1 MDVPNRITQFCENAP
16 APTVL
21 RAKVGNG
28 VEVERVY
35 GSPAPPAE
43 KLAKQFKDD
52 GDGQTL
58 LVSVGKDGNVLGTS
72 WPVFREQVSLELGIP
87 DMREAEAA
95 SLLLSPKCKDELR
108 AFRDRGVR
116 PTAAPATATGGCS
129 RCDVGPAA
137 TPDVAEMGAHV
148 AVIALAMA
156 AIWARRRPA
165 RPRPSGAGS
174 GNPS

>member
-21 RAKVGNG
+21 RAKVGG
-28 VEVERVY
+28 EIEIERVY

-43 KLAKQFKDD
+43 KLAKHFKDE

-58 LVSVGKDGNVLGTS
+58 LVSVGKDGNVVGTS

-87 DMREAEAA
+87 DMKEAEAA

-116 PTAAPATATGGCS
+116 PAAAEASATRGCA
-129 RCDVGPAA
+129 RCDAAGA
-137 TPDVAEMGAHV
+137 TPDLASALTLLVVVALRLRGRASRKSTAE
-148 AVIALAMA
+148 
-156 AIWARRRPA
+156 WR
-165 RPRPSGAGS
+165 
-174 GNPS
+174 

>member
-1 MDVPNRITQFCENAP
+1 MDASNVPNRISQFCENAP

-28 VEVERVY
+28 IEVERVY

-43 KLAKQFKDD
+43 TIAKHFKEN
-52 GDGQTL
+52 GDSETL
-58 LVSVGKDGNVLGTS
+58 LVSVSKDGNVLGTS
-72 WPVFREQVSLELGIP
+72 WPVFREKVSLELGIP
-87 DMREAEAA
+87 DMNEAEAA

-116 PTAAPATATGGCS
+116 PAAAEPTSTRGCA
-129 RCDVGPAA
+129 RCDVGPEGGLHA
-137 TPDVAEMGAHV
+137 PEV
-148 AVIALAMA
+148 VIAFAMA

-165 RPRPSGAGS
+165 RPGPRGAGS

>member
-1 MDVPNRITQFCENAP
+1 MDVPNRISQFCENAP

-28 VEVERVY
+28 IEVERVY

-43 KLAKQFKDD
+43 TLAKHFKEN
-52 GDGQTL
+52 GDAETL
-58 LVSVGKDGNVLGTS
+58 LVSVNQEGNVLGTS
-72 WPVFREQVSLELGIP
+72 WPVFREKVSLELGIP
-87 DMREAEAA
+87 DMNEAEAA

-116 PTAAPATATGGCS
+116 PAAAAPTSTRGCA
-129 RCDVGPAA
+129 RCDVGPTGGLQA
-137 TPDVAEMGAHV
+137 PEV
-148 AVIALAMA
+148 VIAFAIA

-165 RPRPSGAGS
+165 RPMPRGAGS

>member
-1 MDVPNRITQFCENAP
+1 MDVPNRVTQFCENAP

-21 RAKVGNG
+21 RARVGNG

-52 GDGQTL
+52 GDAQTL
-58 LVSVGKDGNVLGTS
+58 LVSVSKEGNVLGTS

-87 DMREAEAA
+87 DMKEAEAA
-95 SLLLSPKCKDELR
+95 SLLLSPRCKDELR

-116 PTAAPATATGGCS
+116 PAAATVTSTGGCS
-129 RCDVGPAA
+129 RCDVAPGGGIQAP
-137 TPDVAEMGAHV
+137 EV

-165 RPRPSGAGS
+165 RPRPRGAGS
-174 GNPS
+174 GSPS

>member
-28 VEVERVY
+28 IEVERVY
-35 GSPAPPAE
+35 GSPAPPPE

-52 GDGQTL
+52 GDTQTL
-58 LVSVGKDGNVLGTS
+58 LVSVSKDGNVLGTS

-87 DMREAEAA
+87 DMKEAEAA
-95 SLLLSPKCKDELR
+95 SLLLSPKCRDELR

-116 PTAAPATATGGCS
+116 PMAATPSSTGGCS
-129 RCDVGPAA
+129 RCDLGRTTTTVPNLASVLTLLIAVWAA
-137 TPDVAEMGAHV
+137 SSLTHR
-148 AVIALAMA
+148 LQK
-156 AIWARRRPA
+156 
-165 RPRPSGAGS
+165 PR
-174 GNPS
+174 